1 MKKVVS
7 GKELQDKMVDAINL
21 LCDTVKITLGPKG
34 NNVIIDHST
43 FSPFITNDGVTI
55 AENITSEDEVINTIL
70 ELAKEASIKT
80 NANVGDGT
88 TTTLVLL
95 QSIFNEGIKLINN
108 GFSPIVLKRELDN
121 YLDVIISKLKSMARI
136 PSKEELK
143 NVAII
148 SSNDEEIGKN
158 ITNAYLKVLNRDAI
172 SIKEGEEDITKI
184 NYLKGYMLD
193 SILASPYFLKGLNK
207 KIYNKPYLLLINN
220 NLDDIEYISNI
231 INKIIDEKENLI
243 IIASDYTEDVI
254 QNILEINM
262 NCDKEIILLKTPEF
276 GFKQLEILKDLEII
290 SNAKIINDITNIN
303 NYFLGKVSRI
313 EIDNEKVI
321 INYQNNNN
329 IKDYLVKLKKDLK
342 NTTSEKEFISSR
354 INMFK
359 KGKVEILVGAK
370 TTTERREAKMR
381 YDDALWAISTA
392 KIGILPGSGI
402 TLAIISDELNDNN
415 NASIIL
421 KIALNKPLRQILDNS
436 SLNYEEIYQELKNN
450 NFNTL
455 YNINTS
461 IYEDIK
467 DTLVIDPLNVVINAI
482 KNAISIA
489 GMLLTT
495 TSIIINEY
503 QNNMNIVNN
512 YTEM

>member
-7 GKELQDKMVDAINL
+7 GKELQDKMVEAINL

-80 NANVGDGT
+80 NDNVGDGT

-108 GFSPIVLKRELDN
+108 GVSPIVLKRELDN

-184 NYLKGYMLD
+184 NYLKGYMID
-193 SILASPYFLKGLNK
+193 SLLTSPYFLKGLNK
-207 KIYNKPYLLLINN
+207 KIYNEPYLLLVNN
-220 NLDDIEYISNI
+220 NLDDIEYIADI
-231 INKIIDEKENLI
+231 INKVVEEKENLI
-243 IIASDYTEDVI
+243 IIASNYTEDVI
-254 QNILEINM
+254 QNILELNM
-262 NCDKEIILLKTPEF
+262 NYEKEIILLKTPEF
-276 GFKQLEILKDLEII
+276 GFKQIEILKDLEVI

-303 NYFLGKVSRI
+303 NYFLGRVSRI

-321 INYQNNNN
+321 INYQNNN
-329 IKDYLVKLKKDLK
+329 IKDYLIKLKKDLK
-342 NTTSEKEFISSR
+342 NTTSERDFISSR

-392 KIGILPGSGI
+392 KVGILPGSGI
-402 TLAIISDELNDNN
+402 TLAKISNELNDDSNT
-415 NASIIL
+415 IKIL
-421 KIALNKPLRQILDNS
+421 KIALNKPLKQILDNS
-436 SLNYEEIYQELKNN
+436 GLYYEEIYQELKNN
-450 NFNTL
+450 NFNVI
-455 YNINTS
+455 YNINNNVF
-461 IYEDIK
+461 EDIK
-467 DTLVIDPLNVVINAI
+467 DTLVIDSLNVVINAI

>member
-1 MKKVVS
+1 MKRVVS
-7 GKELQDKMVDAINL
+7 GKELQDKMVEAINL

-80 NANVGDGT
+80 NDNVGDGT

-108 GFSPIVLKRELDN
+108 GTSPIILKRELDN
-121 YLDVIISKLKSMARI
+121 YLDIIISKLKSMAHI

-148 SSNDEEIGKN
+148 SSNDEVIGKN
-158 ITNAYLKVLNRDAI
+158 ITNAYLKVLNKDAI

-184 NYLKGYMLD
+184 NYLKGYMID
-193 SILASPYFLKGLNK
+193 SLLASPYFLKGLNK
-207 KIYNKPYLLLINN
+207 KIYNEPYLLLINN
-220 NLDDIEYISNI
+220 NLDDIEYIANI
-231 INKIIDEKENLI
+231 INRVIKEKENLI
-243 IIASDYTEDVI
+243 IIASDYTDDVI
-254 QNILEINM
+254 QNILELNM
-262 NCDKEIILLKTPEF
+262 NYEKEIILLKTPEF
-276 GFKQLEILKDLEII
+276 GFKQIEILKDLEVI
-290 SNAKIINDITNIN
+290 SNAKIISDISNIN
-303 NYFLGKVSRI
+303 NYFLGKVKRI

-329 IKDYLVKLKKDLK
+329 IKDYLTKLEGDLK
-342 NTTSEKEFISSR
+342 NTISEKEFISNR

-370 TTTERREAKMR
+370 TTTERREVKMR
-381 YDDALWAISTA
+381 YDDALWAISAA
-392 KIGILPGSGI
+392 KDGVLPGSGI
-402 TLAIISDELNDNN
+402 TLAKISDELDDNS
-415 NASIIL
+415 NASKIL
-421 KIALNKPLRQILDNS
+421 KIALNKPLKQILDNS
-436 SLNYEEIYQELKNN
+436 GLNYVEIYQELKSN
-450 NFNTL
+450 NFNIL
-455 YNINTS
+455 YNINNNTF
-461 IYEDIK
+461 ENIK
-467 DTLVIDPLNVVINAI
+467 DTLVIDALNVVINAI

-512 YTEM
+512 YTDM

>member
-7 GKELQDKMVDAINL
+7 GKELQDKMVEAINL

-80 NANVGDGT
+80 NDNVGDGT

-108 GFSPIVLKRELDN
+108 GVSPIVLKRELDN
-121 YLDVIISKLKSMARI
+121 YLDIIINKLKSIACI

-143 NVAII
+143 SVAII

-158 ITNAYLKVLNRDAI
+158 ITNAYLKVLNRYAI
-172 SIKEGEEDITKI
+172 SIKEGEEDVTQI
-184 NYLKGYMLD
+184 NFLKGYMID

-207 KIYNKPYLLLINN
+207 KIYNEPYLLLINN
-220 NLDDIEYISNI
+220 NLDDIEFIANI
-231 INKIIDEKENLI
+231 INKVTFEKENLI
-243 IIASDYTEDVI
+243 IIANDYTEDTI
-254 QNILEINM
+254 QNILELNM
-262 NCDKEIILLKTPEF
+262 NYEKEIILLKTPEF
-276 GFKQLEILKDLEII
+276 GFKQVEILKDLEVI

-303 NYFLGKVSRI
+303 NYFLGRVSRL

-321 INYQNNNN
+321 INYKNNN
-329 IKDYLVKLKKDLK
+329 IKDYLIKLKKDLK
-342 NTTSEKEFISSR
+342 NTIIEKEFISSR
-354 INMFK
+354 INMFQ

-370 TTTERREAKMR
+370 TVTERREAKMR

-392 KIGILPGSGI
+392 KEGILPGSGI
-402 TLAIISDELNDNN
+402 TLAKISNELNDNS

-421 KIALNKPLRQILDNS
+421 KIALNKPLKQILDNS
-436 SLNYEEIYQELKNN
+436 GLNYEEIYPQLKAN
-450 NFNTL
+450 NFNTI
-455 YNINTS
+455 YNINNNAF
-461 IYEDIK
+461 EDIK

>member
-7 GKELQDKMVDAINL
+7 GKELQDKMVEAINL

-34 NNVIIDHST
+34 NNVIIDYST

-80 NANVGDGT
+80 NDNVGDGT

-108 GFSPIVLKRELDN
+108 GISPIILKRELDN
-121 YLDVIISKLKSMARI
+121 CLEIIICKLKSMAHT
-136 PSKEELK
+136 PNKEELK
-143 NVAII
+143 RVAII
-148 SSNDEEIGKN
+148 SSNDEVIGEN

-184 NYLKGYMLD
+184 NYLKGYMID
-193 SILASPYFLKGLNK
+193 SLLASPYFLKGLNK
-207 KIYNKPYLLLINN
+207 KIYNEPYLLLINN
-220 NLDDIEYISNI
+220 NLADIEFIAAI
-231 INKIIDEKENLI
+231 INRVIAEKEDLI
-243 IIASDYTEDVI
+243 IIANDYTEEVI

-262 NCDKEIILLKTPEF
+262 NYEKEIILLKTPEF
-276 GFKQLEILKDLEII
+276 GFKQIEILKDLEVI
-290 SNAKIINDITNIN
+290 SNAKIINDINNIS
-303 NYFLGKVSRI
+303 NYFLGRVSRI

-321 INYQNNNN
+321 FNYQNNNH
-329 IKDYLVKLKKDLK
+329 IKDYLMKLKKDLK
-342 NTTSEKEFISSR
+342 NTTSEMDFISSR

-381 YDDALWAISTA
+381 YDDAMWAISTA
-392 KIGILPGSGI
+392 REGILPGSGI
-402 TLAIISDELNDNN
+402 TLAKISNELDDNS

-421 KIALNKPLRQILDNS
+421 KIALNKPLKQILDNS
-436 SLNYEEIYQELKNN
+436 GLNYEEIYHELKDKK
-450 NFNTL
+450 FNIL
-455 YNINTS
+455 YNINTN

-489 GMLLTT
+489 SMLLTT

>member
-1 MKKVVS
+1 MRKVVS
-7 GKELQDKMVDAINL
+7 GKELQDKMVEAINL
-21 LCDTVKITLGPKG
+21 LCETVKITLGPKG

-80 NANVGDGT
+80 NDNVGDGT

-95 QSIFNEGIKLINN
+95 QSIFNEGMKLINN
-108 GFSPIVLKRELDN
+108 GVSPIILKRELDN
-121 YLDVIISKLKSMARI
+121 YLDIIISKLKSMAYI

-143 NVAII
+143 KVAII

-158 ITNAYLKVLNRDAI
+158 ITNAYLKVLNKDAI

-184 NYLKGYMLD
+184 NYLKGYMID
-193 SILASPYFLKGLNK
+193 SLLASPYFLKGLNK
-207 KIYNKPYLLLINN
+207 KIYNNPFILLINN
-220 NLDDIEYISNI
+220 NLDDLEFIAGI
-231 INKIIDEKENLI
+231 INRVIEEKENLI
-243 IIASDYTEDVI
+243 ILANDYIEEVI
-254 QNILEINM
+254 QNILELNM
-262 NCDKEIILLKTPEF
+262 NYEKEIILLKTPEF
-276 GFKQLEILKDLEII
+276 GFKQIEILKDLEVI
-290 SNAKIINDITNIN
+290 SNAKIISDVTNIN
-303 NYFLGKVSRI
+303 NYFLGRVSRI
-313 EIDNEKVI
+313 EIDDEKII
-321 INYQNNNN
+321 INYQNNNH

-342 NTTSEKEFISSR
+342 NTNSEKDFISSR

-359 KGKVEILVGAK
+359 KGKAEILVGAK

-392 KIGILPGSGI
+392 NKGILPGSGI
-402 TLAIISDELNDNN
+402 ILAKISDELNNDS

-421 KIALNKPLRQILDNS
+421 KIALNKPLMQILDNS
-436 SLNYEEIYQELKNN
+436 GLNYEEIYQELKDN
-450 NFNTL
+450 NFNIL
-455 YNINTS
+455 YNINNNAF
-461 IYEDIK
+461 ENIK

-503 QNNMNIVNN
+503 QNNMNIINN

>member
-1 MKKVVS
+1 MKRVVS
-7 GKELQDKMVDAINL
+7 GKELQDKMVEAINL

-80 NANVGDGT
+80 NDNVGDGT

-108 GFSPIVLKRELDN
+108 GTSPIILKRELDN
-121 YLDVIISKLKSMARI
+121 YLDIIISKLKSMAHI

-148 SSNDEEIGKN
+148 SSNDEVIGKN
-158 ITNAYLKVLNRDAI
+158 ITNAYLKVLNKDAI

-184 NYLKGYMLD
+184 NYLKGYMID
-193 SILASPYFLKGLNK
+193 SLLASPYFLKGLNK
-207 KIYNKPYLLLINN
+207 KIYNEPYLLLINN
-220 NLDDIEYISNI
+220 NLDDIEYIANI
-231 INKIIDEKENLI
+231 INRVIKEKENLI
-243 IIASDYTEDVI
+243 IIASDYTDDVI
-254 QNILEINM
+254 QNILELNM
-262 NCDKEIILLKTPEF
+262 NYEKEIILLKTPEF
-276 GFKQLEILKDLEII
+276 GFKQIEILKDLEVI
-290 SNAKIINDITNIN
+290 SNAKIISDISNIN
-303 NYFLGKVSRI
+303 NYFLGKVKRI

-329 IKDYLVKLKKDLK
+329 IKDYLTKLEGDLK
-342 NTTSEKEFISSR
+342 NTISEKEFISNR

-370 TTTERREAKMR
+370 TTTERREVKMR
-381 YDDALWAISTA
+381 YDDALWAISAA
-392 KIGILPGSGI
+392 KDGVLPGSGI
-402 TLAIISDELNDNN
+402 TLAKISDELDDNS
-415 NASIIL
+415 NASSIL
-421 KIALNKPLRQILDNS
+421 KIALNKPLKQILDNS
-436 SLNYEEIYQELKNN
+436 GLNYEEIYQKLKNN
-450 NFNTL
+450 NFNIL
-455 YNINTS
+455 YNINNNTF
-461 IYEDIK
+461 ENIK
-467 DTLVIDPLNVVINAI
+467 DTLVIDALNVVINAI

-512 YTEM
+512 YTDM